1 MSCLRLAPLALLGKE
16 LEATRAGVPAA
27 PGPMGSMARGKLQR
41 KGQRIRRVRSIK
53 LSSHSTRCLL
63 TSTNKGNDP
72 DPLQNTT
79 KLVVAALAWAA
90 DFNLH

>member
-1 MSCLRLAPLALLGKE
+1 MSCLRLAPPALLGKE

-41 KGQRIRRVRSIK
+41 KGQRIRRACSIK
-53 LSSHSTRCLL
+53 LSSQSAHCLL

-72 DPLQNTT
+72 NPLQNITQ
-79 KLVVAALAWAA
+79 LAVAALAWAA
-90 DFNLH
+90 DFNLY